1 MSQTNK
7 KYSTHIHDVCG
18 FKITRL
24 NLAEFNFDNLRIL
37 NKFEDVAKGRQCAI
51 INRSNALI
59 RTTTNYK
66 NPAQEFRNL
75 HTYIDQAIG
84 ERLEKSNGIV
94 NNAMI
99 EIYEPSYRKM
109 GFHTDQAQDLD
120 SNSWIYVYS
129 CYENGNVDHSEY
141 RSLIIQDKLTGK
153 ETIIPMENNSV
164 IAFSTA
170 TNHKFRHKI
179 VFHPDYTHK
188 STDNRWLGITFRTS
202 KTNVV
207 FNESGIPKNLR
218 IATED
223 ERQTIYK
230 LKSDENNLVEHE
242 WTNLEYTL
250 SSSDLMPI
258 DNSII

>member
-7 KYSTHIHDVCG
+7 KYSTRIHDVYG
-18 FKITRL
+18 FKVTRL
-24 NLAEFNFDNLRIL
+24 NLAEFNFDNLCML

-51 INRSNALI
+51 INKSNALI

-66 NPAQEFRNL
+66 NPAQEFKNL
-75 HTYIDQAIG
+75 HTYIDQVIR
-84 ERLEKSNGIV
+84 ERLGKSNQVV

-129 CYENGNVDHSEY
+129 CYENGNVDRSEH
-141 RSLIIQDKLTGK
+141 RSFIIQDKLTSK
-153 ETIIPMENNSV
+153 EWIIPMENNSV
-164 IAFSTA
+164 IAFSTD

-179 VFHPDYTHK
+179 AFGPEDMYN
-188 STDNRWLGITFRTS
+188 STDKRWLGITFRTS

-207 FNESGIPKNLR
+207 FNEYGIPKNLR
-218 IATED
+218 IATEE
-223 ERQTIYK
+223 ERQAIYK
-230 LKSDENNLVEHE
+230 MKSDENNLVDHE
-242 WTNLEYTL
+242 WTKLEYTL